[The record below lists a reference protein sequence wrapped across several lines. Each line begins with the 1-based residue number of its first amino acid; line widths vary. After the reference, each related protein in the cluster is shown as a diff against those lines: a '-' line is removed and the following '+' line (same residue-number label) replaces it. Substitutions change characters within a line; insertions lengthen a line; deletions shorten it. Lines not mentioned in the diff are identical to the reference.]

1 MINIL
6 RTTVV
11 IAILTSAS
19 LPANAFNGR
28 ALAEQECNSRIRQGF
43 IPALQSA
50 FDSCVRQQ
58 EAFLAPLTNSP
69 GARGFC
75 AGVEEAIQEDP
86 EIRSTPG
93 MAAFIRQQSGC

>member
-1 MINIL
+1 MNNIL
-6 RTTVV
+6 RATAV
-11 IAILTSAS
+11 IAILASTS

-28 ALAEQECNSRIRQGF
+28 ALAEQECNSRIRRGF

-58 EAFLAPLTNSP
+58 EAVLAPVTNSP

-75 AGVEEAIQEDP
+75 AGVEESIQGDP
-86 EIRSTPG
+86 EVLNTPG
-93 MAAFIRQQSGC
+93 MAAFVRQQLGC